1 MSDESSRELIDSV
14 SESLSTIDE
23 RRKQIDRYVLRN
35 VHPNA
40 RFGTAS
46 DRYAGWIGQIYP
58 ESYLDLVQSRSR
70 RLGGQKF
77 EERTVPIESVRDYFE
92 HFDVLELDF
101 TFYRPL
107 VEDGKA
113 TTNFFV
119 LQQYA
124 EHAPDR
130 ARFLLKAPQ
139 PFFARRFRR
148 SRGGKVSY
156 EDNPTFLD
164 VDAYIAGFLEPARDL
179 LGDRLE
185 GVLFEQ
191 EYQRKS
197 DGPDP
202 VDNVVELDGFFSR
215 IGSEVQNHIEI
226 RSAHLLV
233 PAYFDWLR
241 HREIGFVFSHWT
253 WLPPLREQWRLCG
266 EQFTAADRNVVAR
279 LLTPLKMPYE
289 KAYAQA
295 HPFDRP
301 VPEIA
306 NSRSARDMIL
316 DVTALIYRAEQMGFV
331 VNVINNN
338 RAYGNAPEL
347 GRNIAHRV
355 LDEEEKREG
364 RSRTND

>member
-1 MSDESSRELIDSV
+1 MTREDGPEEPAAAVASI
-14 SESLSTIDE
+14 EE
-23 RRKQIDRYVLRN
+23 RRQRADQYVLRD
-35 VHPNA
+35 VHPHA

-58 ESYLDLVQSRSR
+58 DAYAQLVQSRSR

-77 EERTVPIESVRDYFE
+77 EERTVPIESVREYFE
-92 HFDVLELDF
+92 HFDVLEIDF

-107 VEDGKA
+107 VENGKA
-113 TTNFFV
+113 TSNYFV

-124 EHAPDR
+124 DHAPDH
-130 ARFLLKAPQ
+130 ARFFLKAPQ
-139 PFFARRFRR
+139 PYFARRYRR
-148 SRGGKVSY
+148 ARGGNVTF

-164 VDAYIAGFLEPARDL
+164 AEAYVSGFQEPAL
-179 LGDRLE
+179 AILGDRLA
-185 GVLFEQ
+185 GVIFEQ

-197 DGPDP
+197 DGPNP
-202 VDNVVELDGFFSR
+202 VDNVVELDGFFQR
-215 IGSEVQNHIEI
+215 IPPVVQNHIEI

-241 HREIGFVFSHWT
+241 HRGIGFVFSHWT
-253 WLPPLREQWRLCG
+253 WLPPLREQWKLCG
-266 EQFTAADRNVVAR
+266 QQFSAADRNVIAR
-279 LLTPLKMPYE
+279 LLTPLKVPYE
-289 KAYAQA
+289 KAYALS
-295 HPFDRP
+295 HPFDSP

-316 DVTALIYRAEQMGFV
+316 DVTALIYRAEEMGFV

-355 LDEEEKREG
+355 LDEEER
-364 RSRTND
+364 RSNRDTRGS